1 MQLPLSVRCTSLG
14 FTNSLH
20 VLIALMNAIVVGDR
34 GDNQPGQQ
42 GGGRGRGA
50 WGGVP
55 PIPGNNNQG
64 GQPPQEAPQNDPPQ
78 FGRGG
83 GQGRPQISAG
93 SSNQP
98 ARGQFH
104 NQGTTWGGQRQDQ
117 GPHYRPNTA
126 SGGRGFSG
134 GDQGF
139 QGGNEFRGNQRR
151 GQTNRGRGDYQQ
163 RQNRGRGFQ
172 NQSMNVGDHPDGNQ
186 QFQNAGQFSRTPMDS
201 GPSQFQSDSFTQE
214 PRSVVSGNQENERQ
228 PSVSAWEP
236 PKSTTQEIAHGPQG
250 QANQPDVAQQGRGRG
265 RGKKGKADQSRQQ
278 AGPSQQQTGSPR
290 ETPQAATS
298 GAQFETPPGAS
309 GTQQGSSSQTQ
320 SMEKGDVEGVR
331 ELGRMLSRSTIQSGI
346 DLIRRPDKGG
356 IVGRPV
362 RLLTNHFE
370 LRIRDD
376 MECYHYD
383 IEISPKMSA
392 DKKREV
398 FNQFVDEKLRL
409 GDQRDG
415 FVFDGQKNIYSCIK
429 LAQMPPKDCQME
441 YVTIESGKKSDVKV
455 TIQFAAYVDLSQ
467 IMQYMKNQHD
477 IEKPQQ
483 ALNVLNT
490 AYKHMCHGNADFI
503 TLKRAT
509 FSQKFGRTFDL
520 GGGLDLWFGYQPS
533 IIMGRWKVY
542 LQLDVTSKGFTQEME
557 LLDFIDQFLNERG
570 QRFDPN
576 YPLNPGQLRDL
587 SKALSGYKIKANH
600 TGFVKKV
607 VDFKENSYKMLKDTD
622 PPQNV
627 GQYFMSKYNY
637 NIRFPKLPLVR
648 VHPKDKDICIPA
660 ELCTIRGKQPALKKL
675 DERQQSIL
683 VKETAMNPS
692 RRNQMIMDVL
702 KRGTNPNNQKVFR
715 QFNLQVNDSQMSQ
728 VNGRVL
734 PGPIIFGNN
743 NTSSKAQGGKYDD
756 RRITFFRPATELRGY
771 VVASPNRLRDKIGPF
786 HSAMGRQANKQGVN
800 WPQNEPQHFSFDDR
814 DMRSVENAF
823 HQIERRYQQS
833 KDFNLVVIFLFQK
846 NPDVYAMAKHV
857 FDNLLKLPSQVALQR
872 TISGRA
878 PNDPPNPMFIK
889 QLLLKINT
897 KLAGI
902 NFATL
907 NDCMGVIQRENNYGD
922 RLRETVNKYT
932 DIFRR
937 PFMVFGAD
945 VTHPDPGDHGKPS
958 IAAVVGSLNSTLT
971 RYGAQVMVQASREEM
986 IIGLKEIFM
995 KLLKEF
1001 RRINK
1006 DRIPEKILYYR
1017 DGVSE
1022 GRFSEVLISE
1032 LRDLQS
1038 ACKDLNPG
1046 FTPQITFIV
1055 VNKSHK
1061 ARFFQR
1067 GIDEKTRQEG
1077 IVNIEPGWF
1086 FKNIFG
1092 IKRLP

>member
-1 MQLPLSVRCTSLG
+1 
-14 FTNSLH
+14 
-20 VLIALMNAIVVGDR
+20 MNAIVVGDR
-34 GDNQPGQQ
+34 GDHQSGQQ
-42 GGGRGRGA
+42 GGGGRGSGA
-50 WGGVP
+50 WGGGP
-55 PIPGNNNQG
+55 FTPGNNNQG
-64 GQPPQEAPQNDPPQ
+64 GQQPLQEAPQNDPPQ

-83 GQGRPQISAG
+83 GQGRPQTSAG
-93 SSNQP
+93 PSNQP

-104 NQGTTWGGQRQDQ
+104 NQGTSWDDQRQDQ
-117 GPHYRPNTA
+117 GPNIRPNTA
-126 SGGRGFSG
+126 SGGRGFSR

-139 QGGNEFRGNQRR
+139 HGDNEFRGNQRR
-151 GQTNRGRGDYQQ
+151 GQSNRGRGDFQQ
-163 RQNRGRGFQ
+163 RQNRGGGFQ
-172 NQSMNVGDHPDGNQ
+172 NQSRNFGDRPDGNQ
-186 QFQNAGQFSRTPMDS
+186 QFQNAGQFNRSHRDA
-201 GPSQFQSDSFTQE
+201 GPSQFQSDSFTE
-214 PRSVVSGNQENERQ
+214 TPSSVVFGNQESEVQ
-228 PSVSAWEP
+228 PPVSPWEP
-236 PKSTTQEIAHGPQG
+236 PKGTTQEVAPGPQG
-250 QANQPDVAQQGRGRG
+250 QANQPLVAQQGRGRG
-265 RGKKGKADQSRQQ
+265 RGKKGRADQSKQQ

-290 ETPQAATS
+290 ETAQAATS

-309 GTQQGSSSQTQ
+309 GTQQCSSIQTQ
-320 SMEKGDVEGVR
+320 SVEKGDGEGVR
-331 ELGRMLSRSTIQSGI
+331 ELGRMLSGMTVNRKTITSDI
-346 DLIRRPDKGG
+346 DPIRRPDKGG
-356 IVGRPV
+356 IVGKPV
-362 RLLTNHFE
+362 KLLTNHFE

-383 IEISPKMSA
+383 IEILPKMSA

-409 GDQRDG
+409 GDRRDG

-441 YVTIESGKKSDVKV
+441 YVNIESGKKSDVKV

-533 IIMGRWKVY
+533 IIMGQWKVY
-542 LQLDVTSKGFTQEME
+542 LQVDVTSKGFTQEME
-557 LLDFIDQFLNERG
+557 LLDFIDQFFYERCEKRDRNYHQG
-570 QRFDPN
+570 FDPN
-576 YPLNPGQLRDL
+576 CPFSHAQLKDL

-622 PPQNV
+622 PLQNV
-627 GQYFMSKYNY
+627 GQYFMSKYSY

-675 DERQQSIL
+675 DEKQQGIM
-683 VKETAMNPS
+683 VKETAMDPS
-692 RRNQMIMDVL
+692 RRNQMIMDML
-702 KRGTNPNNQKVFR
+702 KKGTNPNNQKVFR
-715 QFNLQVNDSQMSQ
+715 QFNLQVNDSQMSM
-728 VNGRVL
+728 VDGRVL
-734 PGPIIFGNN
+734 PGPIIFGSN

-756 RRITFFRPATELRGY
+756 RRMTFFRPATELRGY
-771 VVASPNRLRDKIGPF
+771 VVASPNRLRDKIRPF
-786 HSAMGRQANKQGVN
+786 HFAMGRQASEQGIN

-846 NPDVYAMAKHV
+846 NADVYSMAKHV

-872 TISGRA
+872 TISGRG
-878 PNDPPNPMFIK
+878 PNDPPNPMSIK

-902 NFATL
+902 NVATF
-907 NDCMGVIQRENNYGD
+907 NDYMGVIQRENNYGD

-932 DIFRR
+932 DIFRK

-971 RYGAQVMVQASREEM
+971 RYGAQVMVQGSREEM
-986 IIGLKEIFM
+986 ITGLKEMFM

-1001 RRINK
+1001 RRIN
-1006 DRIPEKILYYR
+1006 DQIPEKILYYR

-1022 GRFSEVLISE
+1022 GQFSEVLIAE
-1032 LRDLQS
+1032 LRAMQS
-1038 ACKDLNPG
+1038 ACKDLNPE

-1055 VNKSHK
+1055 VNKRHK
-1061 ARFFQR
+1061 ARFFQKGFDR
-1067 GIDEKTRQEG
+1067 RTRQEG
-1077 IVNIEPGWF
+1077 IVNIEPGLLL
-1086 FKNIFG
+1086 KNFIFG
-1092 IKRLP
+1092 VKRLA